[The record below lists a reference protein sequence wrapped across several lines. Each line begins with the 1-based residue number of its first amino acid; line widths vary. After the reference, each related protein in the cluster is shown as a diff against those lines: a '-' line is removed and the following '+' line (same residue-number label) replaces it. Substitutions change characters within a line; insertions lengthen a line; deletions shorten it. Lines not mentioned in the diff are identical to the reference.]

1 MTFERVSIHGGHSGQ
16 FCNHAHD
23 SLEAIVQAYIEQQ
36 FTWVG
41 LTEHMPPPDDR
52 FLYPEEKQA
61 GLTAGR
67 MLERFGGYM
76 AEARRLQAAYADRIE
91 IHVGFE
97 SEGDTSAH
105 ALARRLIDLYVP
117 DYIVGSVHHIRDI
130 AFDYS
135 PAEYRRAFEATGD
148 MTALYCE
155 YFDRQYAMLQALRP
169 QVVAHFDLIRIFDPD
184 YCRNLSLA
192 AVMWRIQRNLELIR
206 ELDLILDFNV
216 AALRKGAHEPY
227 LSRPLLEQAH
237 RMGIAVVP
245 ADDAHSVATVGSRLD
260 EGIRLLQAV
269 GFDGHWRK
277 PGGCGNM

>member
-1 MTFERVSIHGGHSGQ
+1 MAFERVSIHGGHSGQ

-23 SLEAIVQAYIEQQ
+23 SLEAIVQAYIDQR

-67 MLERFGGYM
+67 MLERFEGYM
-76 AEARRLQAAYADRIE
+76 DEARRLQAAYADRIE

-97 SEGDTSAH
+97 SEGHASAH
-105 ALARRLIDLYVP
+105 ALARRLIDIYAP
-117 DYIVGSVHHIRDI
+117 DYIVGSVHHIGDI

-135 PAEYRRAFEATGD
+135 PAEYQRAFEATGD

-184 YCRNLSLA
+184 YSRNLALA
-192 AVMWRIQRNLELIR
+192 PVRTRIQRNLELIR
-206 ELDLILDFNV
+206 KWDLILDFNV

-227 LSRPLLEQAH
+227 LSRPLLEQAR

-245 ADDAHSVATVGSRLD
+245 ADDAHSVATVGARLD
-260 EGIRLLQAV
+260 EGMRILQAV

-277 PGGCGNM
+277 P